1 MQAISALL
9 FLALAHLS
17 EAGLLRAPRTE
28 SPNAQTFSE
37 FQVITSSAAPTP
49 TDLPQ
54 TFIIP
59 ALPSSPTGTAQT
71 TPGALSYGFVGVV
84 QSASTGDP
92 APTAA
97 PALNTD
103 DVIGQGGSKFVQT
116 TFWACETFPKETHCG
131 WHEPILDVSNAAE
144 APHPR
149 GALVR
154 AGVVAACVVGVLLYG
169 V

>member
-1 MQAISALL
+1 MQAITALL
-9 FLALAHLS
+9 FLALAYIS

-37 FQVITSSAAPTP
+37 FQIITSSTPSP

-59 ALPSSPTGTAQT
+59 EPSFPTATAQT
-71 TPGALSYGFVGVV
+71 TPGPLSYGFVGVIE
-84 QSASTGDP
+84 SASTSDP
-92 APTAA
+92 EPTAA

-103 DVIGQGGSKFVQT
+103 DVIVQGGSKFVQT
-116 TFWACETFPKETHCG
+116 TFWACETFAKETHCG
-131 WHEPILDVSNAAE
+131 WHEPILDVSSAAV
-144 APHPR
+144 ASHPR
-149 GALVR
+149 SVLVR

-169 V
+169 F

>member
-1 MQAISALL
+1 MQAITALF
-9 FLALAHLS
+9 FLVLVHLS
-17 EAGLLRAPRTE
+17 EAGLLRAPRTA

-37 FQVITSSAAPTP
+37 FQIITSSAPTP

-59 ALPSSPTGTAQT
+59 ETSSPTGTAQT
-71 TPGALSYGFVGVV
+71 TPGPLSYGFVGVI
-84 QSASTGDP
+84 QSDP

-131 WHEPILDVSNAAE
+131 WHEPILDVSNAAT
-144 APHPR
+144 APYHR
-149 GALVR
+149 DALVR
-154 AGVVAACVVGVLLYG
+154 AGIVAACAVGVLLYG